1 MSCSIVFIL
10 CLLTNAI
17 CRSIQ
22 QDITTSTQPLP
33 ANIIFNTL
41 SSDDEKSLNIQT
53 FLSSH
58 SDSLEPGLRDFLSA
72 YHRGLSGDGEG
83 SRRYRKSHQSQNLR
97 QVKAPPRKMTKQMMI
112 RSLRKIVAAKI
123 AKQTILARLKH
134 SGRFQQLT
142 NGIWF
147 SELYFNIYCFIS
159 YWIKVILRIRW

>member
-41 SSDDEKSLNIQT
+41 SSDDEKSLNIRT

-58 SDSLEPGLRDFLSA
+58 SDSLEPGLRDFLSG
-72 YHRGLSGDGEG
+72 YHRGLTGDRDGEG
-83 SRRYRKSHQSQNLR
+83 LRRYRKSHQSQNLR
-97 QVKAPPRKMTKQMMI
+97 QVKAPPRTMTKQMMI

-142 NGIWF
+142 NGI
-147 SELYFNIYCFIS
+147 
-159 YWIKVILRIRW
+159 

>member
-10 CLLTNAI
+10 CILSNTI

-22 QDITTSTQPLP
+22 QGITTSTQPLP

-41 SSDDEKSLNIQT
+41 NSDDEKSLKIET
-53 FLSSH
+53 FLSSQ
-58 SDSLEPGLRDFLSA
+58 SDSLEPALRDFLSD
-72 YHRGLSGDGEG
+72 YHRGLTGDGEG
-83 SRRYRKSHQSQNLR
+83 SRRYKKSHQSQNLR
-97 QVKAPPRKMTKQMMI
+97 QVKAPPRTIKKQMMI
-112 RSLRKIVAAKI
+112 RRLRKIVAAKI

-147 SELYFNIYCFIS
+147 TELYFHIYCFI
-159 YWIKVILRIRW
+159 